1 MAENVRGGLQSI
13 SSTQLEAATALGLSS
28 PLIVVLMVLSQALRA
43 VVPAMVGQFIG

>member
-13 SSTQLEAATALGLSS
+13 SSTQLEAATALA
-28 PLIVVLMVLSQALRA
+28 LIVVLMVLSQALRA